1 MIGPWCRSNL
11 LSLELDEGSHM
22 QLLRDV
28 LKQVEESSLTW
39 HFTSSITDCI
49 PYAAECGSPAGGAS
63 RHAED
68 LIIGF
73 DLIECRRPISR

>member
-28 LKQVEESSLTW
+28 LKQVEESRVAIDHFNVADLVSLKAV
-39 HFTSSITDCI
+39 FTVK
-49 PYAAECGSPAGGAS
+49 GVQ
-63 RHAED
+63 
-68 LIIGF
+68 
-73 DLIECRRPISR
+73 